1 MMWKGWAM
9 PNRSDE
15 YRAKILDKVDRLLSE
30 FAEGKVSR
38 EQFHAIYEHYSNQL
52 QMVDQLDSPEVT
64 GHTADET
71 GTTIAI
77 RAAHMGKALGLMI
90 YHNKRGTFVDTLG
103 EFDIPPSTLSP
114 TLNNFTS
121 MMESKQLIDRRIIK
135 QPDNRWLMFAAGR
148 YTTVVSLFH
157 HEPSAIQIREVE
169 RMHHDFELANESAL
183 KGSSVIDNNALAYP
197 FVVMLQKKL
206 KKA

>member
-1 MMWKGWAM
+1 
-9 PNRSDE
+9 
-15 YRAKILDKVDRLLSE
+15 LDKVDRLLSE

>member
-1 MMWKGWAM
+1 MSS
-9 PNRSDE
+9 RSEE

-52 QMVDQLDSPEVT
+52 EMVDQLDSPEAVATT
-64 GHTADET
+64 GEGIGA
-71 GTTIAI
+71 TIAI
-77 RAAHMGKALGLMI
+77 RTAHMGKALGLMI

-103 EFDIPPSTLSP
+103 EFDISPSTLSP

-121 MMESKQLIDRRIIK
+121 MMETGQLIDRRIIK

-148 YTTVVSLFH
+148 FTTVVSLFH
-157 HEPSAIQIREVE
+157 HEPSAIQVREVE